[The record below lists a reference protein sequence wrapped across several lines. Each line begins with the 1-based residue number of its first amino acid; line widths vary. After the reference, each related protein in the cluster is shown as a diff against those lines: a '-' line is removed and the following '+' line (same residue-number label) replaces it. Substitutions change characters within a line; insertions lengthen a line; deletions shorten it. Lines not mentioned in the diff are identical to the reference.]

1 MNTGRLVF
9 AGLFALILAIGASST
24 AQAGS
29 SYGFSIST
37 GGPAWIAPPPV
48 YIAPPP
54 PIMIPVAPLPPP
66 PPPPVICP
74 APLAMPVPFAP
85 SVSFGFVSH

>member
-9 AGLFALILAIGASST
+9 AGLFALVLAVGASST

-37 GGPAWIAPPPV
+37 GGPSWVAPVYAAPPPV
-48 YIAPPP
+48 I
-54 PIMIPVAPLPPP
+54 IPVAP
-66 PPPPVICP
+66 PPPPVVYSYPYVVP
-74 APLAMPVPFAP
+74 APIGP
-85 SVSFGFVSH
+85 SISFGFHSH